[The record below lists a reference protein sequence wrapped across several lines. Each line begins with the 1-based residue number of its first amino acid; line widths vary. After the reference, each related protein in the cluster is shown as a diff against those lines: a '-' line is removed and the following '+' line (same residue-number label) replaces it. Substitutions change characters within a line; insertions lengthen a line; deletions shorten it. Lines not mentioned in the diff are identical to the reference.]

1 MSTTLT
7 REQIARRYLDAL
19 RTGLGAQRITATE
32 PLPFHLEFAEGV
44 LARNPYALRH
54 LANGLNDVGKRVFSD
69 VTGVALPCTQCGT
82 WRALLA
88 WGGVSEATDAAKSAH
103 EAVERAHQVVRK
115 RISNADDVL
124 KWIESMVAT
133 DHRLVQADGCWVFMN
148 AQTGKGFNLSKRG
161 SHLSL
166 LRPLI
171 QAVTAAAEADRRVAA
186 EARGQVPADQA
197 ETTSPPLEGIEPL
210 TA

>member
-7 REQIARRYLDAL
+7 REQIAQRYLVAL
-19 RTGLGAQRITATE
+19 RTTQRITATE
-32 PLPFHLEFAEGV
+32 PLPFQLEFADGV
-44 LARNPYALRH
+44 LARNPYALRY

-69 VTGVALPCTQCGT
+69 VTGVALPRTQRGT
-82 WRALLA
+82 WLALLA
-88 WGGVSEATDAAKSAH
+88 WGGVSAAADAAKSAH
-103 EAVERAHQVVRK
+103 EAVERAHEVVRK

-133 DHRLVQADGCWVFMN
+133 GHRLVHDNGCWLFLN
-148 AQTGKGFNLSKRG
+148 ATTGKGFNLSKRG
-161 SHLSL
+161 SQLSL

-171 QAVTAAAEADRRVAA
+171 QAVTAAVEADQRVAA
-186 EARGQVPADQA
+186 EARGLLPVDQA